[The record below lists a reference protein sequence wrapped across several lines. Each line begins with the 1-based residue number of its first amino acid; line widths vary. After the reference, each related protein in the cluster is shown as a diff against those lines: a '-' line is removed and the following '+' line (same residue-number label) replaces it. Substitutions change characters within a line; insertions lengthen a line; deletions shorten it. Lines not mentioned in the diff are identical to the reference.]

1 MSIYADIEGI
11 ALRIPASAA
20 GLRAFFSRV
29 TVFGDCLPAP
39 CYAACMPTRE
49 LRPPKSKEVKAD
61 LIRISR
67 YVADH
72 PGCNLREMAELLG
85 IAYDCVKKWKSKGWF
100 AHQTPKEIREGVPP
114 KPTIDT
120 PRIGRSPRGKIP
132 GEVVHRPYRVYKRPA
147 IAGNERVYT
156 PPVPPAQH
164 EPTEPDVPPPENI
177 KISSLRNQIK
187 QRIMMNLRD
196 SQAVSQYAAALKA
209 LAGVQDVELEEIYEQ
224 EKIIRIY
231 CPAEE
236 PLPDQIAEVEPIEY

>member
-1 MSIYADIEGI
+1 MADK
-11 ALRIPASAA
+11 
-20 GLRAFFSRV
+20 
-29 TVFGDCLPAP
+29 
-39 CYAACMPTRE
+39 E
-49 LRPPKSKEVKAD
+49 LKPPKSKLVIMD
-61 LIRISR
+61 LQRIAR
-67 YVADH
+67 YVADR
-72 PGCNLREMAELLG
+72 PGCDLKEMAEILDLS
-85 IAYDCVKKWKSKGWF
+85 YDVVRKWKGKGWF
-100 AHQTPKEIREGVPP
+100 AHQTAYEIRNGIPP
-114 KPTIDT
+114 KPTIEL
-120 PRIGRSPRGKIP
+120 PRIGRRKIP
-132 GEVVHRPYRVYKRPA
+132 NLSGEVAQPQA

-164 EPTEPDVPPPENI
+164 EPTEPDLPPPENI

-236 PLPDQIAEVEPIEY
+236 PVPDQITEVDPIEY

>member
-1 MSIYADIEGI
+1 M
-11 ALRIPASAA
+11 RIPAARA
-20 GLRAFFSRV
+20 GLRAFFSKV
-29 TVFGDCLPAP
+29 TVFGDWLPAP
-39 CYAACMPTRE
+39 CYTVYMPTRE
-49 LRPPKSKEVKAD
+49 LKPPKSKEVKAD

-100 AHQTPKEIREGVPP
+100 AHQTPKQIREGVPP

-132 GEVVHRPYRVYKRPA
+132 GEVVPRPYRVYKRPA
-147 IAGNERVYT
+147 IAGDER
-156 PPVPPAQH
+156 AE
-164 EPTEPDVPPPENI
+164 EPEAKPTVQDAPPPENI

-236 PLPDQIAEVEPIEY
+236 PVPDHITEVEPIEY